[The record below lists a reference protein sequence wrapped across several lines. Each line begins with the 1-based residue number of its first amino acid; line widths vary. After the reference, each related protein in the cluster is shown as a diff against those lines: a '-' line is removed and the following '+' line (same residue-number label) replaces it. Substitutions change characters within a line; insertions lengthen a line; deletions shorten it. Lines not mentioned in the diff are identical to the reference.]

1 MEKALHKV
9 TKNLKRQER
18 GKKIYKTYIKRL
30 KENILRDNH
39 LSTFS
44 FADNSTS
51 STSSSMDTYTPYT
64 SFSTNNFTPSSSDT

>member
-9 TKNLKRQER
+9 TKDLKTQER
-18 GKKIYKTYIKRL
+18 GKKLCKTYIKRL
-30 KENILRDNH
+30 KENILRDNQ

-51 STSSSMDTYTPYT
+51 STSSSMDTDTPYT
-64 SFSTNNFTPSSSDT
+64 SFSTDNFTPSSSDT

>member
-18 GKKIYKTYIKRL
+18 GKKIRKTYIKML
-30 KENILRDNH
+30 KENILRDNQ

-44 FADNSTS
+44 FGDNCTS

-64 SFSTNNFTPSSSDT
+64 FFSTNNFTPSSSDT